1 MAGLSRKDLTILGE
15 YADQGNREL
24 YWNYLAQKDGADG
37 YGLLALGVVRND
49 NLPGQVANAYAQS
62 QARTQNERDPAFTS
76 RTLTEREW
84 DEFGQTLLKR
94 DLQLRAD
101 WLDTGNAELALNLPG
116 RDVQLAHDQA
126 FKAHNLDPNCWT
138 PRILLEATRKKDGEH
153 AAEAVWKDMLNNEAR
168 GTRRALDTTGNA
180 FAAMPWAQAS
190 MYVAKLGAYEL
201 AMAKEAMPTNDPN
214 VIGMQSSH
222 HVYSEREG
230 AWHIQVEGAPPIRER
245 NASMIDRLNDT
256 RELRLEQQERA
267 TQFHPDDNYRTL
279 IDSPKV
285 VSNDLPGPRGE
296 TATRLAMG
304 PGHAD
309 YPLYQQVRGHVTA
322 LDAKLGREFDE
333 TSERMTLSLVALAKE
348 NGLERADHV
357 VLSDATGASAAGQR
371 VFVVQGDLN
380 DPAHLRASMA
390 TDVAVQAPVEQSLR
404 QLASFGQEQQLQTA
418 AQSQQAEQDAVARES
433 QSQAMR
439 MG

>member
-1 MAGLSRKDLTILGE
+1 MSGLNENDIAILRR
-15 YADQGNREL
+15 YADSGNREL
-24 YWNYLAQKDGADG
+24 YWNYLAQKEGGDG

-62 QARTQNERDPAFTS
+62 QASTQHDRDPRLDNRMLS
-76 RTLTEREW
+76 EREW
-84 DEFGQTLLKR
+84 DSFGQTLLLR
-94 DLQLRAD
+94 DVELRER
-101 WLDTGNAELALNLPG
+101 WMSRGKPELALNLPG
-116 RDVQLAHDQA
+116 RDVQVAHDDA
-126 FKAHNLDPNCWT
+126 FRQHGLDPNCWT
-138 PRILLEATRKKDGEH
+138 PRILLDATRRKHGED
-153 AAEAVWKDMLNNEAR
+153 AAETGWKDMLNNEAQ

-201 AMAKEAMPTNDPN
+201 AMAKEAMPTNDAN

-222 HVYSEREG
+222 HVYSQREG
-230 AWHIQVEGAPPIRER
+230 AWYIQVEGAIPIRER
-245 NASMIDRLNDT
+245 NASMIDRLNET

-267 TQFHPDDNYRTL
+267 TRFHPDDNYRTL

-285 VSNDLPGPRGE
+285 VSNDLHGPGGE
-296 TATRLAMG
+296 TATWLAMG

-348 NGLERADHV
+348 NRLERADHV
-357 VLSDATGASAAGQR
+357 VLSDATGASTAGQR
-371 VFVVQGDLN
+371 VFVVQGELN

-390 TDVAVQAPVEQSLR
+390 TDIAVQAPAEQSLR
-404 QLASFGQEQQLQTA
+404 QLANVSQEQQLQA
-418 AQSQQAEQDAVARES
+418 AAVSQQAEQDAVARDS

>member
-1 MAGLSRKDLTILGE
+1 MSGLNENDIAILRR
-15 YADQGNREL
+15 YADSGNREL
-24 YWNYLAQKDGADG
+24 YWNYLAQKEGGDG

-62 QARTQNERDPAFTS
+62 QASTQHDRDPRLDS
-76 RTLTEREW
+76 RVLSEREW
-84 DEFGQTLLKR
+84 DSFGQTLLLR
-94 DLQLRAD
+94 DVELRER
-101 WLDTGNAELALNLPG
+101 WMSRGKPELALNLPG
-116 RDVQLAHDQA
+116 RDVQVAHDDA
-126 FKAHNLDPNCWT
+126 FRQHGLDPNCWT
-138 PRILLEATRKKDGEH
+138 PRILLDATRRKHGED
-153 AAEAVWKDMLNNEAR
+153 AAETVWRDMLNNEAR
-168 GTRRALDTTGNA
+168 GTRRALGTTGNA
-180 FAAMPWAQAS
+180 FAAMPWAQSS

-222 HVYSEREG
+222 HVYSQREG
-230 AWHIQVEGAPPIRER
+230 AWYIQVEGAIPIRER
-245 NASMIDRLNDT
+245 NAPVIDRLNET

-285 VSNDLPGPRGE
+285 VSNDLRGPGGE
-296 TATRLAMG
+296 TAPRLAMG
-304 PGHAD
+304 PAHAD

-322 LDAKLGREFDE
+322 LDARLGREFDE

-357 VLSDATGASAAGQR
+357 VLSEATGAIAAGQR
-371 VFVVQGDLN
+371 VFVVQGELN
-380 DPAHLRASMA
+380 DAAHLRASMA
-390 TDVAVQAPVEQSLR
+390 TDVAVQAPAEQSLR
-404 QLASFGQEQQLQTA
+404 QLANVSQEQQLQA
-418 AQSQQAEQDAVARES
+418 AAVSQQAEQDAVARDS

>member
-1 MAGLSRKDLTILGE
+1 
-15 YADQGNREL
+15 
-24 YWNYLAQKDGADG
+24 
-37 YGLLALGVVRND
+37 
-49 NLPGQVANAYAQS
+49 
-62 QARTQNERDPAFTS
+62 
-76 RTLTEREW
+76 
-84 DEFGQTLLKR
+84 
-94 DLQLRAD
+94 
-101 WLDTGNAELALNLPG
+101 
-116 RDVQLAHDQA
+116 
-126 FKAHNLDPNCWT
+126 
-138 PRILLEATRKKDGEH
+138 
-153 AAEAVWKDMLNNEAR
+153 VWKDMLNNEAR
-168 GTRRALDTTGNA
+168 GTRRAWDTTGNA
-180 FAAMPWAQAS
+180 FAAMPWGQAS
-190 MYVAKLGAYEL
+190 MYVAKLGLYEA
-201 AMAKEAMPTNDPN
+201 AMAKEGMPTNDPN

-222 HVYSEREG
+222 HVYSQREG
-230 AWHIQVEGAPPIRER
+230 AWYIQVEGAIPIRER
-245 NASMIDRLNDT
+245 NTSVIDRLNDT
-256 RELRLEQQERA
+256 RELRLEQQQRA

-285 VSNDLPGPRGE
+285 VSNDLPGPGGE

-348 NGLERADHV
+348 NRLERADHV

-371 VFVVQGDLN
+371 VFVVQGELN

-390 TDVAVQAPVEQSLR
+390 TDVAVQAPAEQSLR
-404 QLASFGQEQQLQTA
+404 QLANVSQEQVLQAA
-418 AQSQQAEQDAVARES
+418 AQSQQAEQDVVTRER

>member
-116 RDVQLAHDQA
+116 RDVQLAHDKA
-126 FKAHNLDPNCWT
+126 FKEHNLDPNCWT
-138 PRILLEATRKKDGEH
+138 PRILLDATRQKHGED
-153 AAEAVWKDMLNNEAR
+153 AAETVWKDMLNNNAY
-168 GTRRALDTTGNA
+168 GTRRAIDTTANT
-180 FAAMPWAQAS
+180 FSAMPWGQAS
-190 MYVAKLGAYEL
+190 MYVAKLGLYEA
-201 AMAKEAMPTNDPN
+201 AMAKEAMPSSDPN
-214 VIGMQSSH
+214 VVGSRSAYH
-222 HVYSEREG
+222 FYNEEAG
-230 AWHIQVEGAPPIRER
+230 AWYVNIQGAVPVRER
-245 NASMIDRLNDT
+245 NASIIDGLNDT
-256 RELRLEQQERA
+256 RELRMEQQERA
-267 TQFHPDDNYRTL
+267 TQFHPDDHYRTL
-279 IDSPKV
+279 IESPKV
-285 VSNDLPGPRGE
+285 VSNDLRGPSEVTPTG
-296 TATRLAMG
+296 LALG

-309 YPLYQQVRGHVTA
+309 YPLYQQVRSHVTA

-333 TSERMTLSLVALAKE
+333 TSERLTLSLVTLAKE
-348 NGLERADHV
+348 NKLERADHV
-357 VLSDATGASAAGQR
+357 VLSDATSASAAGQR
-371 VFVVQGDLN
+371 VFVVQGELN
-380 DPAHLRASMA
+380 DPAHRRASMA

-404 QLASFGQEQQLQTA
+404 QLANVSQEQQVQAA
-418 AQSQQAEQDAVARES
+418 AQSQQAEQDVLTRDS

>member
-1 MAGLSRKDLTILGE
+1 MSGLNENDIAILRR
-15 YADQGNREL
+15 YADSGNREL
-24 YWNYLAQKDGADG
+24 YWNYLAQKEGGDG

-62 QARTQNERDPAFTS
+62 QASTQHDRDPRLDNRVLS
-76 RTLTEREW
+76 EREW
-84 DEFGQTLLKR
+84 DSFGQTLLLR
-94 DLQLRAD
+94 DVELRER
-101 WLDTGNAELALNLPG
+101 WVSRGRPELALNLPG
-116 RDVQLAHDQA
+116 RDVQVAHDDA
-126 FKAHNLDPNCWT
+126 FRQHGLDPNCWT
-138 PRILLEATRKKDGEH
+138 PRILLDATRRKHGEDG
-153 AAEAVWKDMLNNEAR
+153 AETVWKDMLNNEAR

-222 HVYSEREG
+222 HVYSQREG
-230 AWHIQVEGAPPIRER
+230 AWYIQVEGAIPIRER
-245 NASMIDRLNDT
+245 DASVIDRLNDT

-285 VSNDLPGPRGE
+285 VSNDLRGPGGQ
-296 TATRLAMG
+296 TDTRLVMG

-333 TSERMTLSLVALAKE
+333 TSERLTLSLVALAKE
-348 NGLERADHV
+348 NRLERADHV

-371 VFVVQGDLN
+371 VFVVQGELN
-380 DPAHLRASMA
+380 DAAHLRASMA
-390 TDVAVQAPVEQSLR
+390 TDVAVQAPAEQSLR
-404 QLASFGQEQQLQTA
+404 QLANVSQEQQLQA
-418 AQSQQAEQDAVARES
+418 AAVSQQAEQDAVARDS
-433 QSQAMR
+433 QTQAMR